1 MHECAGRPSH
11 KKGRKN
17 LSGECMAKTATLEQ
31 SDEHYV
37 CQTVPNMKTVVDEKS
52 FNTGSSCSPLALGD
66 VRLTAVDDA
75 GIKTFKLPGHP

>member
-1 MHECAGRPSH
+1 
-11 KKGRKN
+11 
-17 LSGECMAKTATLEQ
+17 MAKTATLEQ

-37 CQTVPNMKTVVDEKS
+37 CQTVPNTKTVVDEKS